1 MSATPLSSPV
11 PIISPVPDDTLGP
24 QTEPPGGFVQAL
36 RADPQA
42 LVYML
47 LNVGDGDT
55 QLILLPADEAGH
67 RELVIVDVATRGKL
81 PRLLDSLHDA
91 GFIARPGTPG
101 QVRLLVASHP
111 HHDHIG
117 GMTELLKRYAEA
129 GSIDQLWE
137 PGYFYPSPS
146 FHNLMKQLEGR
157 SDIRWVQPTSGTSLF
172 LGPVRFTVVGP
183 GVGLKNR
190 FDTYG
195 VNVNDASITLMVE
208 YPATKIQAERD
219 PDNHGRVNRRLVRR
233 KTRRLLLGADAQ
245 FTSWAQATVDF
256 PNLEQEYNPVLA
268 RELRSATGGDYLKAD
283 LMKVSH
289 HGSKHGV
296 NIELLERVAAPTVL
310 VSSLSGGGKYN
321 FPHLLAMEAVREA
334 RQPSTTSSADRE
346 PDYALGVHI
355 TGGRLES
362 GEEMGS
368 IAAVIGSSGTA
379 PIRLFR
385 FFDARDAD
393 IELHKA
399 REARKVPRPRR
410 RGAAK
415 ASEASA
421 DGA

>member
-1 MSATPLSSPV
+1 MSSPLV
-11 PIISPVPDDTLGP
+11 SSPPSIISPVPDDTLAP
-24 QTEPPGGFVQAL
+24 PTDPPGSFVEAL

-47 LNVGDGDT
+47 LNVGDGDC
-55 QLILLPADEAGH
+55 QLILLPTDEGRPRQLA
-67 RELVIVDVATRGKL
+67 IVDIASRRKL
-81 PRLLDSLHDA
+81 PQLLKALHEA
-91 GFIARPGTPG
+91 ELIAAPGTPG

-117 GMTELLKRYAEA
+117 GMTELLDTYQKE
-129 GSIDQLWE
+129 GFIDQLWE

-146 FHNLMKQLEGR
+146 FHNLMRQLEGR
-157 SDIRWVQPTSGTSLF
+157 TDIRWMQPTSGTSLF
-172 LGPVRFTVVGP
+172 IGSVRFTVVGP

-208 YPATKIQAERD
+208 YPATKIQGEPD
-219 PDNHGRVNRRLVRR
+219 PKNKKRINRRLIKR

-283 LMKVSH
+283 LMKLSH

-310 VSSLSGGGKYN
+310 VSSQSGGGKYN

-334 RQPSTTSSADRE
+334 RQPSTTSSAERQ
-346 PDYALGVHI
+346 PDYALGVHV
-355 TGGRLES
+355 TGAKLES
-362 GEEMGS
+362 GDEMGS
-368 IAAVIGSSGTA
+368 IAAVVGSSATA

-385 FFDARDAD
+385 LFDTPEAD

-399 REARKVPRPRR
+399 REARNLARSKR
-410 RGAAK
+410 RGAATARK
-415 ASEASA
+415 
-421 DGA
+421 